1 MSGEIIDML
10 GESCGFLTV
19 VARAKR
25 KVHRSIVWPKA
36 KIRKTNL
43 MANDISYP
51 VPNRTPLRN
60 LRIAGHE
67 IGHAFVS
74 RALGDTVHAVTIIPD
89 RGPNGF
95 EGRCIR
101 SGPISEL
108 TLTDCHQSQTEEILS
123 ICERLEKLTP
133 ELGCARVESSEYY
146 IRAQNNIT
154 ELVAAECAE
163 LILHPDLPALGA
175 VHDFVEADAFARVAV
190 AAQPAV
196 TSLVEYCRA
205 EATALLTANIDI
217 VNALVEAL
225 IESGTLSGAQ
235 IDEIISREM
244 AMRSI
249 RLERQRRDD
258 WQRRE
263 QSAARFSAA
272 CEANGELCHE

>member
-1 MSGEIIDML
+1 MTDEQ
-10 GESCGFLTV
+10 
-19 VARAKR
+19 R
-25 KVHRSIVWPKA
+25 
-36 KIRKTNL
+36 N
-43 MANDISYP
+43 YP
-51 VPNRTPLRN
+51 VPGRDELRN

-74 RALGDTVHAVTIIPD
+74 RALGDIVHEVTIIPN
-89 RGPNGF
+89 RGF

-101 SGPISEL
+101 SGPITEL
-108 TLTDCHQSQTEEILS
+108 TLAENGPDKTEQIVD
-123 ICERLEKLTP
+123 ICARLERLTP
-133 ELGCARVESSEYY
+133 ELGCARVESSEFY
-146 IRAQNNIT
+146 IRSQNNIT

-163 LILHPDLPALGA
+163 LILHPDLPSLGA
-175 VHDFVEADAFARVAV
+175 VHDFVEANAFAKVAV

-196 TSLVEYCRA
+196 IALVEYCRA

-258 WQRRE
+258 WQRRQ
-263 QSAARFSAA
+263 QSAAAFVSAQA
-272 CEANGELCHE
+272 